1 MSWNPFSWLRA
12 AARNAVVGGI
22 EDALEIVGDDGAL
35 VIEIRRRELP
45 SLPTLA
51 AIGDEE
57 APKPRKK

>member
-1 MSWNPFSWLRA
+1 MWNPFSWLRA
-12 AARNAVVGGI
+12 AARNAVIGGI

-45 SLPTLA
+45 ALPTLA

-57 APKPRKK
+57 TPKPRKK